1 MLDSI
6 LSSVSTTVSL
16 SLPQLLLCTAAS
28 LAMGLGIALVYM
40 YKNTYSKNFVVTL
53 ALLPAMVQIV
63 ILLVNGN
70 LGTGV
75 AVVGAFSLVR
85 FRSVPGSAREIS
97 AILFAMLLFGG
108 ETLKDF
114 AFAMAIGLATG
125 MGYVGVALLFLI
137 LVGLM
142 TLLLTRLRFGESRA
156 QEKELRITIPESLDY
171 SGIFDDLFAKYTKRA
186 ELVRV
191 KTSGMGSLYELH
203 YRVALREPVI
213 EKAFLDDL
221 RCRNGNLT
229 ISCGPVST
237 VRDEL

>member
-97 AILFAMLLFGG
+97 AIF
-108 ETLKDF
+108 
-114 AFAMAIGLATG
+114 FAMAIGLATG

-137 LVGLM
+137 LVG
-142 TLLLTRLRFGESRA
+142 
-156 QEKELRITIPESLDY
+156 
-171 SGIFDDLFAKYTKRA
+171 
-186 ELVRV
+186 
-191 KTSGMGSLYELH
+191 
-203 YRVALREPVI
+203 
-213 EKAFLDDL
+213 
-221 RCRNGNLT
+221 
-229 ISCGPVST
+229 
-237 VRDEL
+237 

>member
-97 AILFAMLLFGG
+97 AIF
-108 ETLKDF
+108 
-114 AFAMAIGLATG
+114 FAMAIGLANSNGQDDRTSKQATYRIVRKLVNDFREQNG
-125 MGYVGVALLFLI
+125 STLCPELKGIKTKQPLRSCDGCIVDALQLAADALA
-137 LVGLM
+137 GLP
-142 TLLLTRLRFGESRA
+142 A
-156 QEKELRITIPESLDY
+156 DKPLD
-171 SGIFDDLFAKYTKRA
+171 A
-186 ELVRV
+186 
-191 KTSGMGSLYELH
+191 
-203 YRVALREPVI
+203 
-213 EKAFLDDL
+213 
-221 RCRNGNLT
+221 
-229 ISCGPVST
+229 
-237 VRDEL
+237 